1 MDIISQAR
9 ETFHMQSSVA
19 NAFRRRS
26 LSAHMKRDEA
36 RLGAHRSTSREG
48 SLATAYDAMPA
59 LSSRR
64 QLGSCNVDRKSCEPI
79 PEAVLPQILSDRKNI
94 HEDFDRKQ
102 LFWTLFSEQCL

>member
-26 LSAHMKRDEA
+26 LSQHMKRDDA
-36 RLGAHRSTSREG
+36 RAGHHRSSSKAD
-48 SLATAYDAMPA
+48 SLTPYDAMPA

-64 QLGSCNVDRKSCEPI
+64 QLDSVTVDRKSCEPI
-79 PEAVLPQILSDRKNI
+79 PEAVLPQILSDRRNI
-94 HEDFDRKQ
+94 HEDFDRKR
-102 LFWTLFSEQCL
+102 LFWTLFSEQSL

>member
-26 LSAHMKRDEA
+26 LSTHVKRDDT
-36 RLGAHRSTSREG
+36 RVGHHISISRED
-48 SLATAYDAMPA
+48 SLTPYDVLPA

-64 QLGSCNVDRKSCEPI
+64 QLGSCTGDRKSCEPI
-79 PEAVLPQILSDRKNI
+79 PEAILPQILSDRKNI
-94 HEDFDRKQ
+94 HEDFDRKK